1 MANQSFAPITGVITE
16 ISPFPEQCGTQNA
29 TIQTSQGIVH
39 FIISKDTYVVGS
51 LPLMPGMRVTA
62 FYDTQL
68 PVPLI
73 YPPRYQAAF
82 VTVATLGETVAVNYF
97 DENLVAV
104 DNSLKLNIG
113 SCTEIITANGQ
124 LYHCYPGQNLLIV
137 YYIATTRSIP
147 PQTTPRKIIVLC

>member
-1 MANQSFAPITGVITE
+1 MANQSFVPITGVITD
-16 ISPFPEQCGTQNA
+16 ISPFPEQRSTQNA
-29 TIQTSQGIVH
+29 TIQTSQGIVN

-51 LPLMPGMRVTA
+51 LPLLQGMRVTA
-62 FYDTQL
+62 FYDTSL

-82 VTVATLGETVAVNYF
+82 VTVATLGETVIVNYF
-97 DENLVAV
+97 DKYLVAV

-113 SCTEIITANGQ
+113 SCTSIMTANGQ
-124 LYHCYPGQNLLIV
+124 HYHCNPGQNLLIV
-137 YYIATTRSIP
+137 YYIATTKSIP